1 MKYYFLLFF
10 MLMEITGDARMSE
23 IDLDVFTALKRF
35 SESNSKQKVTIILR
49 RYLWASYV
57 PYLF

>member
-1 MKYYFLLFF
+1 
-10 MLMEITGDARMSE
+10 MLMEITGDVRMSE

-35 SESNSKQKVTIILR
+35 SESNSKQKVTIILSWD
-49 RYLWASYV
+49 LGAGYV